1 MRRLPTLTMAMAA
14 ALLPACV
21 SLERGD
27 VYPDDRDTVYVAYF
41 GNETFYRDVEFELT
55 AELANEILSS
65 PGLHLSSKDE
75 AEIHLTGRVLEVTQN
90 VLSEDRQQNP
100 TSSSSAITVEISV
113 VDARSGEVLKKRR
126 LTEKGQSVPA
136 RGEDLTFARRE
147 AIRYLA
153 RDIVRELEEEF

>member
-1 MRRLPTLTMAMAA
+1 MRCLPALTALAA

-27 VYPDDRDTVYVAYF
+27 VYPDDRDTVWVAYF
-41 GNETFYRDVEFELT
+41 GNETFYRDVQFELT
-55 AELANEILSS
+55 EELVNQILSS

-90 VLSEDRQQNP
+90 VLAEDKQQDP
-100 TSSSSAITVEISV
+100 TARSSAVTVEISV
-113 VDARSGEVLKKRR
+113 VDAKSGEVLKKRR

-147 AIRYLA
+147 AFRYLA

>member
-1 MRRLPTLTMAMAA
+1 MRRLPALTTALAA

-27 VYPDDRDTVYVAYF
+27 VYPDDRDTVWVAYF

-55 AELANEILSS
+55 DELANEILSS

-90 VLSEDRQQNP
+90 VLAEDKQQDP
-100 TSSSSAITVEISV
+100 TARSSAVTVEISV
-113 VDARSGEVLKKRR
+113 VDAKSGEVLKKRR

-147 AIRYLA
+147 AFRYLA

>member
-1 MRRLPTLTMAMAA
+1 VRRLPAFTAALAA
-14 ALLPACV
+14 ALVPACV
-21 SLERGD
+21 GLERGD
-27 VYPDDRDTVYVAYF
+27 VYPDDRDTVSVDYF
-41 GNETFYRDVEFELT
+41 GNETFYRDVQFELT
-55 AELANEILSS
+55 EELVNEILSS

-90 VLSEDRQQNP
+90 VLAENKQQDP
-100 TSSSSAITVEISV
+100 TASSSAVTVEISI

-147 AIRYLA
+147 AFRYLA